1 MANGIIADRNR
12 ILTGSVDETGWSAT
26 APASNAQV
34 LPLAIK
40 ARSVAAGTDADPV
53 PYEGEFDGRYP
64 LTYAGLFAT
73 NLRQADRVRLRL
85 WADAAR
91 TILLFDT
98 RDPVTGLDRR
108 VVPNL
113 YGWRQLRWGDPNVF
127 RGDLPP
133 EDFALYPTNV
143 HVAVPLVRAA
153 AYRWDLVGEGYKP
166 DPGNP
171 DAFVD
176 AGYIELGH
184 VWFSDSLPFS
194 INYAYGGSDN
204 WTPTDEIKRTP
215 GGGVFVEPGTGY
227 RSVDIPL
234 ELIRKADGDRL
245 FDLSKRVN
253 WSQPVVWLP
262 DIDDPAALFRY
273 GFIGQRRDSF
283 KKTWKHY
290 QLDGASIQIEE
301 ITT

>member
-12 ILTGSVDETGWSAT
+12 IPFGTVDATGWST
-26 APASNAQV
+26 SAPASNAAI

-40 ARSVAAGTDADPV
+40 CRSLAAGTDEAPV
-53 PYEGEFDGRYP
+53 PLSGTFDGRYP
-64 LTYAGLFAT
+64 VTYGGLFGA

-91 TILLFDT
+91 TELLFDT

-113 YGWRQLRWGDPNVF
+113 YGWRQLRWGDPNLF
-127 RGDLPP
+127 RGDMAP

-143 HVAVPLVRAA
+143 HVVVPLVRAQA
-153 AYRWDLVGEGYKP
+153 WQWDLIGQGYKP
-166 DPGNP
+166 DPEAPGS
-171 DAFVD
+171 FID
-176 AGYIELGH
+176 AGYLEVGH
-184 VWFSDSLPFS
+184 AWLSDSLPFS
-194 INYAYGGSDN
+194 INFAYGGADKY
-204 WTPTDEIKRTP
+204 TPTDEIVRTP

-227 RSVDIPL
+227 RSAEIPL
-234 ELIRKADGDRL
+234 ELIRKPDGDRL
-245 FDLSKRVN
+245 FDLSKRVG

-262 DIDDPAALFRY
+262 NVDDPALLFRY

-283 KKTWKHY
+283 AKSWKHY
-290 QLDGASIQIEE
+290 RLDGAAVTIEE